1 MVDGG
6 SRAVIF
12 SCRAGDAAVVI
23 PLWTRKPW
31 PLEERQMIPGNGM
44 SGMNHCGDN
53 VAVFGL
59 SGDVAEE
66 GARSKKFEPT

>member
-1 MVDGG
+1 M
-6 SRAVIF
+6 
-12 SCRAGDAAVVI
+12 VI